1 VSPDPG
7 GAAQRAELLRLLL
20 AERGLELG
28 NGITPVPRDGMPQ
41 GSFAQERMWFWH
53 HLLGRRSFIHNVP
66 LAVRVRGPVDAGAVQ
81 TAVNALI
88 ARHEPLRTGFALSGQ
103 TVRQRISRSLE
114 VPVTSH
120 DLTARAD
127 PWAVVHQVALADARR
142 PFDLTRLPLARARLL
157 RLAGDDHVFLF
168 TTHHINWDG
177 TSTGL
182 IVHELVTHYLAAVTG
197 KQADL
202 PALPVQYLDWAA
214 WQRRHLTGEPLRR
227 HLDYWQAQLSG
238 APSVRLPTPNATT
251 AARAL
256 DDGQTIAFSVSAA
269 LTAALARVARE
280 EDATLFMVVYAAY
293 SALMHRLT
301 GEDDLT
307 IGAYVANRTFPA
319 IEPLIG
325 YFVNCLPIRN
335 RFPAGLTFQQHLAR
349 VRAATLG
356 AYQHQALPI
365 GRVTRHVAPT
375 RERGLDEPLY
385 PMDFQFQNVP
395 RPHTDLGGLNIEIL
409 DRNAGAADIDLGIV
423 LWQRLPDLT
432 ETDGL
437 RGWFKFRSSLYS
449 EHVIRELLD
458 RYLLVLEAVAG
469 TPSVRLSDLPAIMP
483 GEQQAAIAHGQERE
497 TRPGSLP
504 ALVGRF
510 ARQDGTSVAIR
521 DSGGAVSYR
530 ALHDA
535 VAALAGRLADAGTG
549 PEDLVAVIASRW
561 VVTLAAA
568 CAALD
573 RGAAFLLL
581 DAGLPAD
588 RLGAALARAR
598 PTVVLAEPCA
608 DVRLPPGARRIDL
621 SAPGPAMSSGEHSPP
636 RAPVPDGLA
645 QVVAGLGPAGASDG
659 AMISHSALLTRVL
672 GAAAKLGLHPGDVV
686 GQLAGEPAAGPA
698 VWRLLAP
705 LACGAELRILPPGLA
720 ADMDALASVL
730 AGEPITVLQIPARLL
745 TPLMDRCQSSDLWPQ
760 GLRWMIITGQAPS
773 VGEAGRWHAAFPGV
787 RLLAAY
793 NPGECAGDA
802 ALHEPSPGGPADHGL
817 QAIGYPAP
825 GASAY
830 LLDRRMTPVAPGA
843 RAELYIGGAAVG
855 RGYRGDPR
863 RTAERFLPDPFSP
876 VPGAR
881 MYRTGDHAV
890 RFPGGPVELR
900 RGTAD
905 PVAIDDDRIGLGR
918 LDAELA
924 QLPGIKEVAVAVR
937 AEPAT
942 GPQLVAC
949 LVPGPGQ
956 PGEADQR
963 WVGHWREAYDAVYA
977 GPPAADPEFDLS
989 GWTSAGDGAAG
1000 AADVRGR
1007 LDGTVTRLQGFKP
1020 QRVLEIGCGTGL
1032 LLWRLAPPC
1041 TEYHARDLSPLA
1053 VERVRRGLAGR
1064 PLAGV
1069 TIQAADAADFDGVP
1083 AGHYDLAILNSVTHC
1098 FPSAAYLERVISGA
1112 AERVRPGGRIFLG
1125 DLRSLPLARA
1135 LDALAALDEADPG
1148 TSASRLRERV
1158 ARATR
1163 LGRELAVDPMLFL
1176 AISRF
1181 LPRVASVQLYPGT
1194 GWPADG
1200 TTRPWFDAVLTLD
1213 EPAASGPPALSVGWA
1228 EGEGTE
1234 SVARLLSGV
1243 RPPSLAV
1250 RRIPD
1255 RRWVRALATERAL
1268 AEPVGGATAEGIR
1281 RAVMSAAPDALPAEL
1296 AKLARRHG
1304 YVMTLALEPDC
1315 PGHFCALLRSEP
1327 GAEWQPPPGEPATW
1341 AADIGDYV
1349 SAPARA
1355 DFERDLQASA
1365 RHEAGQRLPGALVP
1379 SAFAVL
1385 DALPRLPDGA
1395 VNRAALAEAA
1405 RGWTE

>member
-1 VSPDPG
+1 MSLDRG
-7 GAAQRAELLRLLL
+7 GAARRAELLRLLL
-20 AERGLELG
+20 AERGLAPG
-28 NGITPVPRDGMPQ
+28 NGITPVPRDGMPR

-66 LAVRVRGPVDAGAVQ
+66 LAVRVRGPVDVGAVQ

-88 ARHEPLRTGFALSGQ
+88 ARHEPLRTGFSLSGQ

-120 DLTARAD
+120 DLTASAD

-214 WQRRHLTGEPLRR
+214 WQRRHLTGETLHR

-238 APSVRLPTPNATT
+238 APSVRLPTPTATA

-293 SALMHRLT
+293 TALMHRLT

-365 GRVTRHVAPT
+365 GRITRHVAPT

-395 RPHTDLGGLNIEIL
+395 RPPTDLGGLRIEIL

-449 EHVIRELLD
+449 EHVIRKLLD

-483 GEQQAAIAHGQERE
+483 GEQEAAIARGQERE

-504 ALVGRF
+504 ALIGRF
-510 ARQDGTSVAIR
+510 ARQDGASVAIR

-530 ALHDA
+530 ALHDT
-535 VAALAGRLADAGTG
+535 VAALAGRLADAGTD
-549 PEDLVAVIASRW
+549 PEDLVAVISSRW
-561 VVTLAAA
+561 AVTLAAA
-568 CAALD
+568 CAALA

-581 DAGLPAD
+581 DAGRPAD
-588 RLGAALARAR
+588 RLGAALARAQ
-598 PTVVLAEPCA
+598 PAVVLAEPDA
-608 DVRLPPGARRIDL
+608 DVPLPPGARRVDV
-621 SAPGPAMSSGEHSPP
+621 SAPGPARSPAELSPP

-645 QVVAGLGPAGASDG
+645 QVVAGLGLAGASDG
-659 AMISHSALLTRVL
+659 TMISHSALLTRVL
-672 GAAAKLGLHPGDVV
+672 GAAATLGLHPGDVV
-686 GQLAGEPAAGPA
+686 GQLAGEPAGGLA

-730 AGEPITVLQIPARLL
+730 AGEPITVLQMPARLL
-745 TPLMDRCQSSDLWPQ
+745 TPLMDRCQSRDLWPQ
-760 GLRWMIITGQAPS
+760 GLRWMIVTGQAPCAS
-773 VGEAGRWHAAFPGV
+773 EAGRWHAAFPGV

-793 NPGECAGDA
+793 NPGACAGDA
-802 ALHEPSPGGPADHGL
+802 ALHEPSPGGPVDHGP
-817 QAIGYPAP
+817 QTIGFPAP
-825 GASAY
+825 DASAY

-843 RAELYIGGAAVG
+843 SGELYIGGAAVG
-855 RGYRGDPR
+855 RGYLRDPR

-881 MYRTGDHAV
+881 MYRTGDHAA

-900 RGTAD
+900 RGAAD
-905 PVAIDDDRIGLGR
+905 PVAIDGDRIGLGR

-924 QLPGIKEVAVAVR
+924 QLPGVKDVAVAVGAAR
-937 AEPAT
+937 AT
-942 GPQLVAC
+942 GSRLVAC
-949 LVPGPGQ
+949 LVLGPGR
-956 PGEADQR
+956 PDEADQR
-963 WVGHWREAYDAVYA
+963 WVGHWREAYDAAYA
-977 GPPAADPEFDLS
+977 GPSADDPGFDLS
-989 GWTSAGDGAAG
+989 GRTSDGDGAAG

-1007 LDGTVTRLQGFKP
+1007 LDATVTRLRGFRP

-1032 LLWRLAPPC
+1032 LVWRLAPQC

-1053 VERVRRGLAGR
+1053 VDRVRRGLVGR
-1064 PLAGV
+1064 PLDGV
-1069 TIQAADAADFDGVP
+1069 TVQAADAADFDGVP
-1083 AGHYDLAILNSVTHC
+1083 AGHYDLVILSSVTHC
-1098 FPSAAYLERVISGA
+1098 FPGAAYLERVISGA

-1135 LDALAALDEADPG
+1135 LRALAALDGAAPG
-1148 TSASRLRERV
+1148 TSASRLREQV

-1163 LGRELAVDPMLFL
+1163 LDRELAVDPMLFL

-1181 LPRVASVQLYPGT
+1181 LPRVASVQLYPGN

-1228 EGEGTE
+1228 EGEGMD
-1234 SVARLLSGV
+1234 SVARLLGGL
-1243 RPPSLAV
+1243 PPSLAV

-1281 RAVMSAAPDALPAEL
+1281 RAVMSTAPDALPAEL

-1315 PGHFCALLRSEP
+1315 PGHFCVLLRPEP
-1327 GAEWQPPPGEPATW
+1327 GAEWQPAPAEPATW

-1349 SAPARA
+1349 SAPAKA
-1355 DFERDLQASA
+1355 DFERDLRASL
-1365 RHEAGQRLPGALVP
+1365 RHRAGQRLPAALVP

-1385 DALPRLPDGA
+1385 DALPRLPDGT

-1405 RGWTE
+1405 RGWTP